1 MADADKSISEVVNEL
16 KELTISYAKQETVD
30 PIKGL
35 GRFVAWGFAGSLLLS
50 IGLILLALA
59 GLRAMQT
66 EFGSWFTGNWSW
78 APYLIATVVL
88 GVLAV
93 LSIAAI
99 NKDAKS

>member
-1 MADADKSISEVVNEL
+1 VAQESKSIVQVASEL

-35 GRFVAWGFAGSLLLS
+35 GRFVAWGFAGSLLLA
-50 IGLILLALA
+50 IGLILLGLA

-66 EFGSWFTGNWSW
+66 EFGSWFTGSWSW